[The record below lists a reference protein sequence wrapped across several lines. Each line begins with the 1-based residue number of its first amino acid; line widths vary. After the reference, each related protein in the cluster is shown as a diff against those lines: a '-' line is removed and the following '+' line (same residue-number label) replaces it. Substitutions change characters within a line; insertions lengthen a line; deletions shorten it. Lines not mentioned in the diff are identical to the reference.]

1 MQGGQQMIRAV
12 ELYTF
17 LDYCNNSPL
26 EKEVLECGAGISAT
40 LEPLLVRFFDY
51 GYDTHGIEIS
61 DERLMNAQNYCEENE
76 LDLDIREGDMRQIP
90 FEDASLSFVFSY
102 NTIFHMTKEDVEIAM
117 GEIERV
123 LKSEG
128 LCFVNFLS
136 VDSQAFGQGKPV
148 GKGSFVEQANGMEFL
163 HTYFEDHE
171 PDECFAG
178 FEILHK
184 EKRIRETSLGEKRNK
199 RAYIDYIAMKR

>member
-1 MQGGQQMIRAV
+1 MIIAV

-26 EKEVLECGAGISAT
+26 EKEVLECGAGIGPS

-51 GYDTHGIEIS
+51 GYETHGIEIS
-61 DERLMNAQNYCEENE
+61 EDRLLNVEEYCEENE
-76 LDLDIREGDMRQIP
+76 LDLDIRKGDMRQIP
-90 FEDASLSFVFSY
+90 FEDESMSFVFTY
-102 NTIFHMTKEDVEIAM
+102 NTIFQMTKDDIDIAM
-117 GEIERV
+117 GEIKRV

-136 VDSQAFGQGKPV
+136 VDSQTFGMGDEI
-148 GKGSFVEQANGMEFL
+148 GKGEYVEKQNGKDIL
-163 HTYFEDHE
+163 QSYFEDDE
-171 PDECFAG
+171 PDPYFAG
-178 FEILHK
+178 FEVLHK
-184 EKRIRETSLGEKRNK
+184 EKRIREWLMSGERKT